1 MVWEVISWL
10 GYYEF
15 LRNKSP
21 WLGSLPGVG
30 MQLDGLLSSESQVMS
45 PPNIDLFKTSLATK
59 KESCGG
65 RLGGSSG

>member
-1 MVWEVISWL
+1 
-10 GYYEF
+10 
-15 LRNKSP
+15 
-21 WLGSLPGVG
+21 